1 MTTFFL
7 SAAFGQGKNTKDLN
21 GEKEKAAASGKEI
34 ESNSVSFEKLLED
47 HPEDKSIYDD
57 YAQTLVGER
66 NFNGAIEVYR
76 RALLMGDK
84 LQNNSGTPLLEAIE
98 EVFALKKFSEAM
110 KKEPSWD
117 RARKISFKGG
127 EIVTNIPQEYSEP
140 LVRDLGL
147 LIREEKAMLEE
158 ILGAPKGEMPFLK
171 ISVAGRADE
180 YKALWREKKFEPSQ
194 LSSGAYNIGKNE
206 IVVFFTGA
214 DVRWTLAHE
223 FAHCFLRAFYAQ
235 EPSKFL
241 DEGLSNYLSFK
252 LAKTGAKP
260 ILEEILGWLKDLYG
274 EGKLKN
280 ALDLFSSWERY
291 EQSPGTE
298 EKMEFYMRAWSLTAF
313 FLDGGD
319 AFFSKFFRDYLQYEL
334 QLGPLSRKDVENYF
348 RANFSE
354 EKERAL
360 NAQWGLF
367 IEKMNYENI

>member
-7 SAAFGQGKNTKDLN
+7 AASFGQGKNTKDLSE
-21 GEKEKAAASGKEI
+21 EKGKPAYAPASA
-34 ESNSVSFEKLLED
+34 SNASFEKLLED
-47 HPEDKSIYDD
+47 DPEDRSIYDD
-57 YAQTLVGER
+57 YAQALVGEG

-76 RALLMGDK
+76 RALLMEGK
-84 LQNNSGTPLLEAIE
+84 LQNNSGKSLLEAIE
-98 EVFALKKFSEAM
+98 EVFVLKKFSEAM
-110 KKEPSWD
+110 EKEPSWD
-117 RARKISFKGG
+117 RVRKISFKGG
-127 EIVTNIPQEYSEP
+127 ELVTNIPQEYSEP
-140 LVRDLGL
+140 LVRNLDL

-180 YKALWREKKFEPSQ
+180 YKALWREKKFERNQ

-252 LAKTGAKP
+252 LAKAGAKP
-260 ILEEILGWLKDLYG
+260 IIEEILGWLKDLRE

-280 ALDLFSSWERY
+280 ALGLFSSWERY
-291 EQSPGTE
+291 EQAPATE

-313 FLDGGD
+313 FLDGKN

-348 RANFSE
+348 RANLSE
-354 EKERAL
+354 EKERVL